1 MRGAGRHIT
10 RAIGLLG
17 AGIVLLAGCAQRTE
31 VSEPVYGPCGSTPEE
46 LVAAAKAEGA
56 VNLIAVPREW
66 AGSGEIIDLFE
77 KTYGIAV
84 TSSLPQLDSFGE
96 LTILRTWAGDPRFP
110 DVVEMSPAAMS
121 AAVGEGLIEP
131 FRPPSAEGGAPQFR
145 DPEGYWV
152 APYAGFLA
160 LAVNSARV
168 KTPVTG
174 WSDLRQPEFADT
186 VVLRGDPRVSGVGT
200 AAVTAVA
207 LAQGGSLDD
216 VGPGIDYFA
225 DLWKRGNLRNGIAT
239 TNELRYGTAPVVI
252 DWNYNIA
259 AFNANLI
266 DENAA
271 YRLVYPDDGDCGMV
285 YANGLTVG
293 APHPCA
299 GRLWIDFLQT
309 PQVGLLRAKAG
320 AVPPMV
326 ARLYDDPSLSVRER
340 ELLPPP
346 EALDRLTFPT
356 SDQSD
361 AIDAQINGQWAVKLP
376 GWSPS

>member
-1 MRGAGRHIT
+1 MRGLTRRAL
-10 RAIGLLG
+10 RAIGLVG
-17 AGIVLLAGCAQRTE
+17 AGAVLLAGCGS
-31 VSEPVYGPCGSTPEE
+31 SEPVAEPVFGPCGNTPDEV
-46 LVAAAKAEGA
+46 VAAAKAEGA
-56 VNLIAVPREW
+56 LNLIAAPRDW
-66 AGSGEIIDLFE
+66 AGYGEIIDLFE
-77 KTYGIAV
+77 ETYGITV
-84 TSSLPQLDSFGE
+84 NSFLPQLDSFGE
-96 LTILRTWAGDPRFP
+96 LTILRTWRGDPRFP

-121 AAVGEGLIEP
+121 AAIGEGLIER
-131 FRPPSAEGGAPQFR
+131 FRPPSAQDGAAQFR

-152 APYAGFLA
+152 APYAGFLG
-160 LAVNSARV
+160 LAVNSAQV

-174 WSDLRQPEFADT
+174 WADLREPAFADA

-216 VGPGIDYFA
+216 VGPGVDYFA
-225 DLWKRGNLRNGIAT
+225 DLWKRGNLRNGIAS
-239 TNELRYGTAPVVI
+239 TNELRYGTAPVVV

-259 AFNANLI
+259 SFNANLI
-266 DENAA
+266 DEKAA
-271 YRLVYPDDGDCGMV
+271 YRLVYPDDGDYGMV
-285 YANGLTVG
+285 YANGLTVD

-309 PQVGLLRAKAG
+309 SQVGLLRAKAG
-320 AVPPMV
+320 AVPPTV

-346 EALDRLTFPT
+346 EALERLTFPT
-356 SDQSD
+356 SAQAD
-361 AIDAQINGQWAVKLP
+361 AVDAQINEQWAVKLP